1 LTFALGL
8 RWAGRLRH
16 AVLAPHGRHRA
27 VHRLRVYL
35 ATVVLFYVHGRY
47 RIPAVP
53 FLMVF
58 GGARGLHAVTA
69 PRWRAVAALGAGLVA
84 AGTITNHER
93 CEAAYDGIPVVC
105 LGVDSWFDSSG

>member
-1 LTFALGL
+1 MADIGF
-8 RWAGRLRH
+8 
-16 AVLAPHGRHRA
+16 P
-27 VHRLRVYL
+27 
-35 ATVVLFYVHGRY
+35 
-47 RIPAVP
+47 P
-53 FLMVF
+53 FRSSWCSVE
-58 GGARGLHAVTA
+58 RGLHAVTA